1 MQRLKASGNVSGL
14 LAEKAYEH
22 LQGYVLELV
31 SDSLLDCGV
40 RRGVDRACRLIQH

>member
-14 LAEKAYEH
+14 FAKDALEH

-31 SDSLLDCGV
+31 SDSLLD
-40 RRGVDRACRLIQH
+40 